1 MSLSGFLASLA
12 PVITYLAVYPF
23 KPEIP
28 FFPGLMVS
36 VALATQMFVTIKFL
50 EWAEVV
56 DEGGKERQKS

>member
-1 MSLSGFLASLA
+1 MSLSDLLASLA

-28 FFPGLMVS
+28 FLPGLIVNI
-36 VALATQMFVTIKFL
+36 VLAVQMFATIKFL